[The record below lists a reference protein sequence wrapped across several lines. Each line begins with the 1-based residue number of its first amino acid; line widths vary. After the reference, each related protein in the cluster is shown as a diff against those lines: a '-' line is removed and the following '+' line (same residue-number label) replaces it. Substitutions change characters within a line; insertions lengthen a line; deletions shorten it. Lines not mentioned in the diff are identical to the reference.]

1 MTEETGHINIIDVD
15 INQQMRKSYLEYSMS
30 VIVSRALPD
39 VRDGLKPVH
48 RRIIYG
54 MQEQGLFPDR
64 SFSKSARLVGDV
76 MGKYHPH
83 GDSAIYYAV
92 VRLAQDFNM
101 RYPLVE
107 GQGNFG
113 SVDGDR
119 AAAPRYTELR
129 MDKLALE
136 MLRDINKDTVDFVPN
151 YDEREKEPSVLP
163 ARFPN
168 LLVNGSSGIAVGMAT
183 NMAPHNMTE
192 VIDGVINY
200 IENRDITIE
209 ELMETIKGP
218 DFPTGGHIM
227 GMEGFRNA
235 YKTGRGRVILRAVAN
250 IEEHKNRERIV
261 VTEIPYQV
269 NKSNLIIKIAELVK
283 EKRLEGISDLRDE
296 SDRKGMRI
304 VIEIKRDANAH
315 IVLNNLFK
323 YTQMQTTFGIIN
335 LALVNGI
342 PKVLNLKELISLYVE
357 HQEEVVTRRTQFDLN
372 KAEARAHILEG
383 LLKAIDNIDE
393 IIHIIRTSYSD
404 ALGKLMERFEFSEIQ
419 AQAILDMRLKRL
431 QGLEREKLEAEYNE
445 LEKEI
450 EYLKG
455 ILADH
460 EVLMGIIK
468 DELIEIRDKFGDDR
482 RSQVMPNYD
491 ELNIEDMIDEEDV
504 LVTITNDGYVKRT
517 PTEEYKVQHRG
528 GKGVVGLSTKDGDY
542 VDTLFVTST
551 HSTILFFTNRGKVF
565 SLRTF
570 QIPEGRR
577 QARGQAIVNLLQ
589 LDKGEN
595 VTAIIPLMD
604 YSGKDYLLMA
614 TKRGTI
620 KKVDIDNFENIR
632 KSGLIAITLVED
644 DELIAVRHI
653 TDEDETMLVTR
664 EGKCIRFLASDI
676 RTVGRTAQGVRG
688 IRLRGDDRLVSMD
701 IIKDNEYLLV
711 VSDNGFGK
719 KTHIDQYKIQ
729 NRGGLGV
736 KTYKITEK
744 TGQVVSAR
752 LVNDNDE
759 IIVVS
764 RKGDII
770 RLRVEDISQKGR
782 DTMGVIVKDVQ
793 GEHDQVV
800 AMTKYIEEE
809 LDEEENK
816 DSEENLSEDNIESD
830 DEENTENLDNTEE

>member
-83 GDSAIYYAV
+83 GDSAIYDAV

-304 VIEIKRDANAH
+304 VIEVKRDANAH